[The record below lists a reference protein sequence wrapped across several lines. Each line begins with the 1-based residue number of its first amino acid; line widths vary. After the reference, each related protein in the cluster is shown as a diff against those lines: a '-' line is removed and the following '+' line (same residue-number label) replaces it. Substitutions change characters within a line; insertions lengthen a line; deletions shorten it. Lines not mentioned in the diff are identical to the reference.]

1 MKRMT
6 VVYQTHWDREWY
18 YNVDTYMIRMKHV
31 LKRIMDLLDCEAIES
46 FVFDGQV
53 RALEDYLA
61 IAEPKERQKI
71 LSYVED
77 GRIVIGPWYVLA
89 DEFLVDGE
97 SLIRN
102 LEIGIDKATSFGG
115 YQKVGY
121 LPDSFGHVSQMPQI
135 LRGFQLE
142 HAILWRGVVPDD
154 LFFQWQAP
162 NQDSVFAVY
171 LKEGYYQPIIEQEQ
185 YKQLFA
191 SFLEKITAFS
201 DAPHLLLTNGGDHL
215 MPALADVPSR
225 IVELSETHDLSID
238 IGTYEQYLNAIDKR
252 SYNQTITGELRDN
265 RGIYVLPNV
274 LSSRY
279 DLKRTNRISEMR
291 LRTLEALAAKSHL
304 FDDYPQQRLLDT
316 MWETLLLNHPHDSIC
331 GCSIDDVHREMEVR
345 STKLNHQLDALI
357 KQTFVDMDA
366 YRLTH
371 NYDTNDTRLFSDDSR
386 FTVVNPTL
394 RKVHGLQKVT
404 VFLADGNPLNDG
416 FVVSDG
422 TIDYTTVI
430 VAKRATRRFESPLDD
445 APRFLRGHEY
455 DIVFRVKNLYGV
467 DGNPY
472 VLKAGQPITLATE
485 DQPVIENAMIR
496 VALCGNDL
504 TITDKRTG
512 QVYPHCNAYVSSL
525 DAGDEYNYS
534 QPAND
539 TVTHAELVSATAYR
553 SDTYQEL
560 RLRHRLSAPTSL
572 NDDRSAAI
580 EERMDSYLET
590 VVSLYAD
597 RADIDVVVDVDNR
610 SKDHRLRVHFD
621 SPERVVAHFSD
632 TAFDVVRRDV
642 RDEAYDAPKQ
652 KEVPVVVDP
661 SLSMIALDSGI
672 RVDHEG
678 MHEYQVRHVD
688 DHSRLEITMLRA
700 VGHLSRDDLRSRGG
714 GAGPSFPTPDAQ
726 MIGQHAYRYKIHVG
740 DVDPFANNDTF
751 RQPLLITKGHLDK
764 RGSLLQ
770 IANPHLHVSSLR
782 KRENELELRVFNP
795 GDDAQTLALQSS
807 YPIETMRAVDFLG
820 EPLDG
825 SVSIIAPRTIR
836 TFRLLLSE
844 KPQETTDVLV
854 VGGSIGGVQ
863 AAISL
868 AQAGRDVLLVEESD
882 WLGGQLTSQAVPLDE
897 HPFIESF
904 GCTKRYRAF
913 RDKARDHYRNNHEIK
928 AEYRDSQTFNPGNA
942 WVTNLAFEPK
952 VAKLLFDDM
961 VAPYEGN
968 NLEIR
973 YRQKAIRA
981 RTGEDNIESVTL
993 QDTDSLAE
1001 TIITAKYFID
1011 GTDLGDLLPLSGTE
1025 FVTGAES
1032 KDETNEF
1039 HAAATAD
1046 PTDLQPVTHVVAMR
1060 WDDQATT
1067 TIDRPAYY
1075 EYFRHYKTPYS
1086 DQMVLSEYGPDSSTK
1101 RERKFNTYDG
1111 RMALWRYRRYFD
1123 PTLYE
1128 HCDKPE
1134 RTTIN
1139 WPQNDYF
1146 LGNIFDDEWDDHHR
1160 HMAKE
1165 LTRSF
1170 VYYLQ
1175 TEVPRHDGGHGYPEM
1190 QIATNEL
1197 GTTDGFA
1204 MMPYIRESRRIRALK
1219 TVVEEDVSARANATL
1234 PHVDDSVGV
1243 GSYHIDLHITTK
1255 SHRFFFDNT
1264 WPFEIPLG
1272 ALIPIRV
1279 KNLLPACKNIGTTH
1293 LTNGCF
1299 RLHPV
1304 EWNVGEVAGYLVDFL
1319 LRQKLTP
1326 QQLYQ
1331 NKSQIKR
1338 FQEELRN
1345 NGVELSWPED
1355 KVKVI

>member
-6 VVYQTHWDREWY
+6 IVYQTHWDREWY

-31 LKRIMDLLDCEAIES
+31 LARIMELLDRDAIGS

-53 RALEDYLA
+53 RALEDYLT
-61 IAEPKERQKI
+61 IAEATERRKI
-71 LSYVED
+71 LAYVER

-102 LEIGIDKATSFGG
+102 LEIGIAKATAFGG

-135 LRGFQLE
+135 LNGFQLQN
-142 HAILWRGVVPDD
+142 AILWRGVVPED

-185 YKQLFA
+185 YQKLFA
-191 SFLEKITAFS
+191 SFLEKITSFS
-201 DAPHLLLTNGGDHL
+201 DASHLLLTNGGDHL
-215 MPALADVPSR
+215 MPALADIPSR
-225 IVELSETHDLSID
+225 IAELADTHKLSIE
-238 IGTYEQYLNAIDKR
+238 IGTYEQYLATIEKR
-252 SYNQTITGELRDN
+252 SYGQTIIGELRDN
-265 RGIYVLPNV
+265 TGIYVLPNV
-274 LSSRY
+274 LSARY

-331 GCSIDDVHREMEVR
+331 GCSIDDVHREMDVR

-357 KQTFVDMDA
+357 RQAFVDMDA

-371 NYDTNDTRLFSDDSR
+371 NYDTSETTLFSDDTR

-394 RKVHGLQKVT
+394 RKIHGLMKVT
-404 VFLADGNPLNDG
+404 VFLSEGNPLNDG

-430 VAKRATRRFESPLDD
+430 VAKRPTRRFESPLDD

-472 VLKAGQPITLATE
+472 ELKAGVPFTLET
-485 DQPVIENAMIR
+485 DDRPMIENDMIR
-496 VALCGNDL
+496 VAVEGHDL
-504 TITDKRTG
+504 IVTDKTTG
-512 QVYPHCNAYVSSL
+512 RSFPHINRYVSSL

-534 QPAND
+534 QPVID
-539 TVTHAELVSATAYR
+539 TVTTAQLVSATAHR

-560 RLRHRLSAPTSL
+560 RLRHCLRAPVGLNADRTAAMEDTIDSHIDTVISL
-572 NDDRSAAI
+572 VADRSDI
-580 EERMDSYLET
+580 EVT
-590 VVSLYAD
+590 
-597 RADIDVVVDVDNR
+597 VDVDNQSR
-610 SKDHRLRVHFD
+610 DHRLRVLFD
-621 SPERVVAHFSD
+621 SPERVATHFSD
-632 TAFDVVRRDV
+632 TAFDVVRRTV
-642 RDEAYDAPKQ
+642 REETYEAPKQ

-661 SLSMIALDSGI
+661 SLSMITLDSGI
-672 RVDHEG
+672 RIDHEG
-678 MHEYQVRHVD
+678 MHEYQVRHID
-688 DHSRLEITMLRA
+688 DRSRLEVTMLRS

-714 GAGPSFPTPDAQ
+714 GAGPSFPTPEAQ
-726 MIGQHAYRYKIHVG
+726 MIGHHSYRYTISLG
-740 DVDPFANNDTF
+740 DVDPLTHNDSF
-751 RQPLLITKGHLDK
+751 RQPPLVTKGHLNV

-770 IANPHLHVSSLR
+770 LDNPKLHVSSLR
-782 KRENELELRVFNP
+782 KLGDEVELRVFNP
-795 GDDAQTLALQSS
+795 SDDTQKLILQSS
-807 YPIETMRAVDFLG
+807 YPIVATRAVDFLG
-820 EPLDG
+820 ESLDA
-825 SVSIIAPRTIR
+825 STSSIEPRTIR
-836 TFRLLLSE
+836 TLRLSLGK
-844 KPQETTDVLV
+844 KPRVATEILV

-863 AAISL
+863 ATLSL
-868 AQAGRDVLLVEESD
+868 AEAGRNVLLVEESD

-904 GCTKRYRAF
+904 GATKRYRAF
-913 RDKARDHYRNNHEIK
+913 RDKAREHYRLHHNIK
-928 AEYRDSQTFNPGNA
+928 DEYRQSETFNPGNA

-961 VAPYEGN
+961 VKPYQDN
-968 NLEIR
+968 NLDIR
-973 YRQKAIRA
+973 YGHKAIRA
-981 RTGEDNIESVTL
+981 STQHDRIESITL
-993 QDTDSLAE
+993 QNLETLAE
-1001 TIITAKYFID
+1001 TIVEAKYFID
-1011 GTDLGDLLPLSGTE
+1011 GTDLGDLLPITGTE
-1025 FVTGAES
+1025 YVTGAES
-1032 KDETNEF
+1032 KDETNEY
-1039 HAAATAD
+1039 HAADKAD

-1060 WDDQATT
+1060 WDEAATT
-1067 TIDRPAYY
+1067 SIDKPRHYD
-1075 EYFRHYKTPYS
+1075 YFRHYKTPYS

-1101 RERKFNTYDG
+1101 RERKFNTYQG

-1123 PTLYE
+1123 PALYE
-1128 HCDKPE
+1128 DCDLAE

-1146 LGNIFDDEWDDHHR
+1146 MGNIFDDEWDDHHR
-1160 HMAKE
+1160 YMAKE

-1175 TEVPRHDGGHGYPEM
+1175 TEVPRHDGGFGYPEM
-1190 QIATNEL
+1190 QIATDEL
-1197 GTTDGFA
+1197 GTSDGFA
-1204 MMPYIRESRRIRALK
+1204 MMPYVRESRRIRALK
-1219 TVVEEDVSARANATL
+1219 TVVEEDVSARANETL
-1234 PHVDDSVGV
+1234 PHVEDSIGV

-1304 EWNVGEVAGYLVDFL
+1304 EWNVGEVAGYLADYL
-1319 LRQKLTP
+1319 LRQDMTP

-1331 NKSQIKR
+1331 SKQQIQA
-1338 FQEELRN
+1338 FQDELRA